1 MSYSVGLTRP
11 ELLKGIVVLS
21 GRLMDEVKTRT
32 APKEKLKPLRMFIS
46 HGTQDPMIAVLQA
59 RNANT
64 FVASLGLK
72 PFFREYPAVHTI
84 TQDMIT
90 DLVNWLK
97 S

>member
-1 MSYSVGLTRP
+1 
-11 ELLKGIVVLS
+11 LL
-21 GRLMDEVKTRT
+21 DEVKTRT

-46 HGTQDPMIAVLQA
+46 HGTQDPMIAVVQA
-59 RNANT
+59 RNALS
-64 FVASLGLK
+64 FVTSIGLH